1 MPMRKKITDSRKG
14 KDFNYFNAATN
25 RDETIPVLPV
35 GIFQTPFIPEIAIG
49 YFFNI
54 NKEK

>member
-1 MPMRKKITDSRKG
+1 MRKKITDSRKG